1 MSAPK
6 SPRACG
12 GSCSETLPLHLPRPT
27 TSATTARATAAEA
40 MEVLMGEA
48 RSEALTAAR
57 EDLRRIALWR
67 HVD

>member
-1 MSAPK
+1 
-6 SPRACG
+6 
-12 GSCSETLPLHLPRPT
+12 
-27 TSATTARATAAEA
+27 